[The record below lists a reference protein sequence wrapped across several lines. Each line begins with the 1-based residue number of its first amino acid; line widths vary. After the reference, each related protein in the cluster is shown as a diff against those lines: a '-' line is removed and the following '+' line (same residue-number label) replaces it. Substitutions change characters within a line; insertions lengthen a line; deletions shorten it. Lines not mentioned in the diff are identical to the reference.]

1 MKWRTTLLTLIFA
14 AAVAMPA
21 ALQAQDHGGMDFTGK
36 WELEF
41 PAPWGVVVWTFDLE
55 QDGET
60 LKGKS
65 EQGMGTLVL
74 TGKVQGHDI
83 QFSVDLHDGP
93 HALSMG
99 FGGAVAQDAIAGE
112 VSFENGETG
121 NWTLT
126 RVET

>member
-1 MKWRTTLLTLIFA
+1 MKWRTVLITLGF
-14 AAVAMPA
+14 AAVAVMPS

-41 PAPWGVVVWTFDLE
+41 PAPWGITVWTFDLE

-60 LKGKS
+60 LTGKS
-65 EQGMGTLVL
+65 KQGMGTLVL

-83 QFSVDLHDGP
+83 EFLVDLHDGP
-93 HALSMG
+93 HALSMA
-99 FGGAVAQDAIAGE
+99 FGGAIERDAITGE
-112 VSFENGETG
+112 VSFDNGETG

>member
-1 MKWRTTLLTLIFA
+1 MKWRTTLFTLILA

-36 WELEF
+36 WALEF
-41 PAPWGVVVWTFDLE
+41 PAPWGVVVWTFDIE

-60 LKGKS
+60 LVGKS
-65 EQGMGTLVL
+65 VQGMGTLVL
-74 TGKVQGHDI
+74 TGKAQGHDI
-83 QFSVDLHDGP
+83 EFSVDLRDGP

-99 FGGAVAQDAIAGE
+99 FGGAVEPNQIAGK
-112 VSFENGETG
+112 VTFEDGETG
-121 NWTLT
+121 DWTLT